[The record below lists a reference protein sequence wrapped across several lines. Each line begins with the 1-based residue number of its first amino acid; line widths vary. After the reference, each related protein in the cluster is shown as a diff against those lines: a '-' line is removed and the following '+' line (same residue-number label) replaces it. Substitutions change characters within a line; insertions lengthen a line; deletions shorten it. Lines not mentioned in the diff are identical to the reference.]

1 MGNYNM
7 SKIRVQFGQLTK
19 PLEAKSIEQ
28 GTTLEKFC
36 EAHELTYDSSIRIN
50 GATAGKRTVLNAGD
64 IITSIE
70 DVDGGC

>member
-1 MGNYNM
+1 MGT
-7 SKIRVQFGQLTK
+7 IQVQFGQLTK
-19 PLEAKSIEQ
+19 PLEVMDIEE

-36 EAHELTYDSSIRIN
+36 EDNSLEYDASIRVN
-50 GATAGKRTVLNAGD
+50 GQTAGRSTVLAAGD